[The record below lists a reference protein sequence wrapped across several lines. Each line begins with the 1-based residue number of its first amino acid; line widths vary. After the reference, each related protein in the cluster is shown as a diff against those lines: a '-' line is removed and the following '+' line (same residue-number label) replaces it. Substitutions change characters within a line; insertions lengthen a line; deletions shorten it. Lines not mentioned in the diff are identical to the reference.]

1 MDVETAFLNGTVKS
15 EVFVKQPT
23 GYDDKSGKV
32 CKLNKALYGLR
43 ESPRAWYECF
53 DEYIQNLGFQRSE
66 SDYCL
71 YIKQENDETIYL
83 ILFVDDLLI
92 CGKTMEK
99 INEIKTKLS
108 CKFAMKDLGEVR
120 TYLGINIKYD
130 YKNNE
135 MKLDQSEY
143 IEFLAEKYNIVN
155 SKLYCTPMEQNLSL
169 EPAQSASN
177 DIKYRNLIGALL
189 YINTGTRLDISYSVN
204 YLSRFQNNY
213 DETHYKYALRI
224 LKYLYLTRE
233 LQLTYKR
240 NLKAEVVDCFVDA
253 DWAGDRVDRKSTTG
267 YLIRVFGNVIYWKT
281 RKQGSVT
288 KSSTATEY
296 VALSEAISE
305 IKVIKNL
312 LDDFKIKIDKPIKIY
327 EDNSGAIAI
336 SKFGNLTKNSKYIE
350 VHYHFVNEC
359 YENKEIDI
367 VKVDSENNIADIL
380 TKALGK
386 NKFENF
392 RLLLN
397 IV

>member
-1 MDVETAFLNGTVKS
+1 LKWVFTNKFDNRKKARLVVRGFQQKEVLEDLYSPVARIQTLKLLLSYCCQNGLLIIQMDVETAFLNGTVKS

-43 ESPRAWYECF
+43 ESPRTWYECF

-92 CGKTMEK
+92 CGKTMKK

-143 IEFLAEKYNIVN
+143 IESLAEKYNIVN

-169 EPAQSASN
+169 EPAQSALN
-177 DIKYRNLIGALL
+177 DIKYRNLIGA
-189 YINTGTRLDISYSVN
+189 YI
-204 YLSRFQNNY
+204 
-213 DETHYKYALRI
+213 
-224 LKYLYLTRE
+224 
-233 LQLTYKR
+233 
-240 NLKAEVVDCFVDA
+240 
-253 DWAGDRVDRKSTTG
+253 
-267 YLIRVFGNVIYWKT
+267 IY
-281 RKQGSVT
+281 
-288 KSSTATEY
+288 
-296 VALSEAISE
+296 
-305 IKVIKNL
+305 
-312 LDDFKIKIDKPIKIY
+312 
-327 EDNSGAIAI
+327 
-336 SKFGNLTKNSKYIE
+336 
-350 VHYHFVNEC
+350 
-359 YENKEIDI
+359 
-367 VKVDSENNIADIL
+367 
-380 TKALGK
+380 
-386 NKFENF
+386 
-392 RLLLN
+392 
-397 IV
+397 